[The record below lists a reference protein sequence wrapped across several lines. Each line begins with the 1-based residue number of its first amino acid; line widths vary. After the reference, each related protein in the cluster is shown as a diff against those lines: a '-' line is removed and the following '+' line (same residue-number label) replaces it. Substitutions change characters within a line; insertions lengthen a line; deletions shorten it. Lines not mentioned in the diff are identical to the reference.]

1 MSITIVDVAFSA
13 HVSKST
19 AGRVLA
25 GDTYGVSEE
34 AKAKVFEAAKDLGY
48 VKNTLAKSL
57 RTTHSYTILLIIP
70 DITNSFWAEVA
81 RGCQDVFDAYGY
93 SLVLANSDWQT
104 NRELKYLQMAK
115 ANHVDAVLVNAPNLD
130 VSLLDS
136 LSCPVVVLGDRLK
149 NMRYPIVGTDT
160 YHAVQLALGYLYAKR
175 HERIAMVYPQGVDGE
190 GTSQIR
196 HQAYKDFFD
205 EKNLPVDENLVTTE
219 PLTMETGG
227 KEALRIRD
235 MADRPT
241 AILTGNDL
249 VAIGFLR
256 KCHEIGLRIP
266 QDISVV
272 GMDDIPAAS
281 MVSPSLTTIRKPQRE
296 IGEHAAHIVM
306 DMIAEKKVASR
317 TLLAADIVER
327 ETVRV
332 LR

>member
-1 MSITIVDVAFSA
+1 LT
-13 HVSKST
+13 
-19 AGRVLA
+19 
-25 GDTYGVSEE
+25 
-34 AKAKVFEAAKDLGY
+34 
-48 VKNTLAKSL
+48 
-57 RTTHSYTILLIIP
+57 
-70 DITNSFWAEVA
+70 
-81 RGCQDVFDAYGY
+81 
-93 SLVLANSDWQT
+93 
-104 NRELKYLQMAK
+104 
-115 ANHVDAVLVNAPNLD
+115 
-130 VSLLDS
+130 
-136 LSCPVVVLGDRLK
+136 
-149 NMRYPIVGTDT
+149 
-160 YHAVQLALGYLYAKR
+160 
-175 HERIAMVYPQGVDGE
+175 
-190 GTSQIR
+190 
-196 HQAYKDFFD
+196 

-317 TLLAADIVER
+317 TLACRGYCGTGNSEGVAMKRSFRILSPCGILGYGFPDASFQHGLEMKPDAIVVDAGS
-327 ETVRV
+327 TDAWPS
-332 LR
+332 